1 MKKTKR
7 ILALIGAILLLL
19 LYVVAFVATVLDHT
33 SDMRYWKAAVA
44 ATIIIPVLI
53 WAYSF
58 VYRLL
63 KGSDKESDD
72 VTKKPMKR
80 KITPELSSKDWKEFC
95 SRFHFDNDK
104 LPLIRAIYTQCFMV
118 MPCIYSINRICPG
131 YPWHTM
137 PTAS

>member
-1 MKKTKR
+1 MDVLYQNNSLTFNFVFYIIVIKKRRTIQKKTKR

-63 KGSDKESDD
+63 KGSDE
-72 VTKKPMKR
+72 R
-80 KITPELSSKDWKEFC
+80 L
-95 SRFHFDNDK
+95 R
-104 LPLIRAIYTQCFMV
+104 
-118 MPCIYSINRICPG
+118 
-131 YPWHTM
+131 
-137 PTAS
+137 

>member
-19 LYVVAFVATVLDHT
+19 LYVVAFAATVLDHT

-63 KGSDKESDD
+63 KGSDKDSGD
-72 VTKKPMKR
+72 VNRNKTDVCDK
-80 KITPELSSKDWKEFC
+80 
-95 SRFHFDNDK
+95 NDALHK
-104 LPLIRAIYTQCFMV
+104 
-118 MPCIYSINRICPG
+118 
-131 YPWHTM
+131 
-137 PTAS
+137 

>member
-1 MKKTKR
+1 MPQDVSLNMPDT
-7 ILALIGAILLLL
+7 ALYHRLV

-63 KGSDKESDD
+63 KGSDDKESDD
-72 VTKKPMKR
+72 VTKKP
-80 KITPELSSKDWKEFC
+80 
-95 SRFHFDNDK
+95 
-104 LPLIRAIYTQCFMV
+104 
-118 MPCIYSINRICPG
+118 
-131 YPWHTM
+131 
-137 PTAS
+137 

>member
-7 ILALIGAILLLL
+7 ILALIGAIL

-63 KGSDKESDD
+63 KGSDDKESDD
-72 VTKKPMKR
+72 VTKKP
-80 KITPELSSKDWKEFC
+80 
-95 SRFHFDNDK
+95 
-104 LPLIRAIYTQCFMV
+104 
-118 MPCIYSINRICPG
+118 
-131 YPWHTM
+131 
-137 PTAS
+137 

>member
-7 ILALIGAILLLL
+7 ILALIGAILLLF

-63 KGSDKESDD
+63 KGSDDKESD
-72 VTKKPMKR
+72 
-80 KITPELSSKDWKEFC
+80 SSTSNSDDSWY
-95 SRFHFDNDK
+95 S
-104 LPLIRAIYTQCFMV
+104 T
-118 MPCIYSINRICPG
+118 SINTGTFSTYDSLLHEYEKCQ
-131 YPWHTM
+131 
-137 PTAS
+137 

>member
-33 SDMRYWKAAVA
+33 SDMRYWKAA
-44 ATIIIPVLI
+44 IIPVLI

-63 KGSDKESDD
+63 KGSDDKESDD
-72 VTKKPMKR
+72 VTKKP
-80 KITPELSSKDWKEFC
+80 
-95 SRFHFDNDK
+95 
-104 LPLIRAIYTQCFMV
+104 
-118 MPCIYSINRICPG
+118 
-131 YPWHTM
+131 
-137 PTAS
+137 

>member
-63 KGSDKESDD
+63 QGSDD
-72 VTKKPMKR
+72 VTKNKTDVLDK
-80 KITPELSSKDWKEFC
+80 
-95 SRFHFDNDK
+95 NDTLHK
-104 LPLIRAIYTQCFMV
+104 
-118 MPCIYSINRICPG
+118 
-131 YPWHTM
+131 
-137 PTAS
+137 

>member
-63 KGSDKESDD
+63 KGSDDKESDD
-72 VTKKPMKR
+72 VTKARLKDIARSAALGEDR
-80 KITPELSSKDWKEFC
+80 KSHKSQNNIDHDRQRPVH
-95 SRFHFDNDK
+95 R
-104 LPLIRAIYTQCFMV
+104 TQQQ
-118 MPCIYSINRICPG
+118 PRQ
-131 YPWHTM
+131 HRK
-137 PTAS
+137 

>member
-63 KGSDKESDD
+63 KGSDDKESAG
-72 VTKKPMKR
+72 R
-80 KITPELSSKDWKEFC
+80 NNNLANSGSENITC
-95 SRFHFDNDK
+95 
-104 LPLIRAIYTQCFMV
+104 
-118 MPCIYSINRICPG
+118 YS
-131 YPWHTM
+131 YL
-137 PTAS
+137 

>member
-63 KGSDKESDD
+63 KWIPPSGMGIGSS
-72 VTKKPMKR
+72 T
-80 KITPELSSKDWKEFC
+80 S
-95 SRFHFDNDK
+95 
-104 LPLIRAIYTQCFMV
+104 
-118 MPCIYSINRICPG
+118 
-131 YPWHTM
+131 
-137 PTAS
+137 TAAAAT

>member
-1 MKKTKR
+1 MDVLYQNNSLTSILFFYIIINKKLFRTTENKNHGEQFMKKTKR
-7 ILALIGAILLLL
+7 LLL

-63 KGSDKESDD
+63 KGSDDKESDD
-72 VTKKPMKR
+72 VTKKP
-80 KITPELSSKDWKEFC
+80 
-95 SRFHFDNDK
+95 
-104 LPLIRAIYTQCFMV
+104 
-118 MPCIYSINRICPG
+118 
-131 YPWHTM
+131 
-137 PTAS
+137 

>member
-19 LYVVAFVATVLDHT
+19 LYVVAFVATMLDHT

-44 ATIIIPVLI
+44 AIIIPVLI

-63 KGSDKESDD
+63 KGSDDKESDD
-72 VTKKPMKR
+72 VTKKP
-80 KITPELSSKDWKEFC
+80 
-95 SRFHFDNDK
+95 
-104 LPLIRAIYTQCFMV
+104 
-118 MPCIYSINRICPG
+118 
-131 YPWHTM
+131 
-137 PTAS
+137 

>member
-1 MKKTKR
+1 MDVLYQNNSLTSILFFYIIINKKLFRTTENKNHGEQFMKKTKR

-53 WAYSF
+53 WTYSF

-63 KGSDKESDD
+63 KGSDD
-72 VTKKPMKR
+72 VTKNKTDVLDK
-80 KITPELSSKDWKEFC
+80 
-95 SRFHFDNDK
+95 NDTLHK
-104 LPLIRAIYTQCFMV
+104 
-118 MPCIYSINRICPG
+118 
-131 YPWHTM
+131 
-137 PTAS
+137 

>member
-19 LYVVAFVATVLDHT
+19 LYVVAFVATMLDHT

-63 KGSDKESDD
+63 KGSDDKESDD
-72 VTKKPMKR
+72 VTKNHEMQ
-80 KITPELSSKDWKEFC
+80 
-95 SRFHFDNDK
+95 N
-104 LPLIRAIYTQCFMV
+104 
-118 MPCIYSINRICPG
+118 
-131 YPWHTM
+131 HT
-137 PTAS
+137 